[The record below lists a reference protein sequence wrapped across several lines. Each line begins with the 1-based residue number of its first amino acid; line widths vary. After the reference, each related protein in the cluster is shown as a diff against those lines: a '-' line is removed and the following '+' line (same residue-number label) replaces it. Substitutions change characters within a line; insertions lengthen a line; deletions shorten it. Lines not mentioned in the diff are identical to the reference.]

1 MREEYFKSQ
10 ISSYRTLF
18 GRLRERIRT
27 SKDVEDA
34 DSIRGKLRD
43 AKTTWENI
51 SNQLEKSG
59 LIESD
64 EKPVYRLD
72 ELEKLSDALD
82 DKSDL
87 RVLVSE
93 SLSDVQGIVD
103 NLKRANQPFET
114 FRSLANKSF
123 YEKQLFFDRETGYR
137 LCTATGINAR
147 DIPLQTLSSGE
158 MHQLVLLYD
167 LIFETKDSKLVLI
180 DEPEISFH
188 PEWLAAFHENLEEL
202 NSGRNNRGFLIS
214 THSPMIVGEGE
225 LYFFKIEN
233 EDFDE

>member
-1 MREEYFKSQ
+1 
-10 ISSYRTLF
+10 
-18 GRLRERIRT
+18 
-27 SKDVEDA
+27 
-34 DSIRGKLRD
+34 
-43 AKTTWENI
+43 
-51 SNQLEKSG
+51 
-59 LIESD
+59 
-64 EKPVYRLD
+64 
-72 ELEKLSDALD
+72 
-82 DKSDL
+82 
-87 RVLVSE
+87 
-93 SLSDVQGIVD
+93 
-103 NLKRANQPFET
+103 
-114 FRSLANKSF
+114 
-123 YEKQLFFDRETGYR
+123 
-137 LCTATGINAR
+137 
-147 DIPLQTLSSGE
+147 